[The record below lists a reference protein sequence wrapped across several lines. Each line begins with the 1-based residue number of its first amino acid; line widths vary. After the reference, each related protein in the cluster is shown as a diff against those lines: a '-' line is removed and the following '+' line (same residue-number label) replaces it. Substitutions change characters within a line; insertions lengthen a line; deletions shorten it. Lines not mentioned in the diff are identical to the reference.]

1 MCYRL
6 GTLRFDVNR
15 RDDEMFQC
23 MRAAMNSLTNAK
35 VMDDTAG
42 LLGFIDSQDKAKP
55 GPVGCVGYCMSGQ
68 YITAAAATFPHRI
81 KSAASLYGVGRS
93 EEHTSE
99 LQSLRHLVC
108 RLLLEKK
115 KKRKKHKQH
124 TRKDNIT

>member
-1 MCYRL
+1 MPGRIANQGYFAVLPDMYDRL
-6 GTLRFDVNR
+6 GQLRFDVNR

-42 LLGFIDSQDKAKP
+42 LLGFIDSQERAKP

-81 KSAASLYGVGRS
+81 TAAAAPHGVGII
-93 EEHTSE
+93 TDKDAAPD
-99 LQSLRHLVC
+99 LQL
-108 RLLLEKK
+108 
-115 KKRKKHKQH
+115 
-124 TRKDNIT
+124 